1 MVDDQL
7 LKVIVELFVA
17 GTEPASTSLRW
28 FSLFMIRH
36 PDVQDKMRKEINDIV
51 GTSRFPNMEDKQ
63 KLPYC
68 EAVIH
73 ETLRVGAIVPLSI
86 PHGLTNA
93 LDCKGFTIPKEAI
106 LVPNLHSVFFD
117 EAIFPDPHSF
127 KPERFLDKEGPFR
140 IPKKC

>member
-1 MVDDQL
+1 
-7 LKVIVELFVA
+7 
-17 GTEPASTSLRW
+17 
-28 FSLFMIRH
+28 MIRH
-36 PDVQDKMRKEINDIV
+36 ADVQDKMRKEINDIV
-51 GTSRFPNMEDKQ
+51 GTSRFPNMEDKP

-127 KPERFLDKEGPFR
+127 KPERFLDKEGTLQNTEKVLIFSLGKFLEE
-140 IPKKC
+140 ILQK